1 MKKSRSPNFDYDEKR
16 MKNIEKG
23 KNKVD
28 KHKKKLYNMAS
39 SLKSLEDA
47 DAAFDEFMVIEQE
60 IWDRFKSR

>member
-39 SLKSLEDA
+39 SLKSFDDA
-47 DAAFDEFMVIEQE
+47 DDAFDEYMVNEKE
-60 IWDRFKSR
+60 IWERFKTR